1 MKNIRIITILLVLAF
16 PLYSHAQL
24 TLNCGNDNSG
34 LIPLT
39 DLGTGFYEG
48 IQGGLYPGG
57 SNTRPAVH
65 QQKGIDISHT
75 IEPLNDAGTVSYD
88 NGQVLF
94 IGMGGSNAS
103 NAYNMFIDTMKH
115 YDWKGTSQCMNVKG
129 LFYGGKDLHDM
140 IDTTSTFYWDELQGR
155 LFNRND
161 TWEQVQIVWILEQ
174 SELDTPDIAYYIDYV
189 ADQYTTLMHVMLDSM
204 PNLKMVYLSGF
215 HYTGYTHPEHELY
228 DFLVEPK
235 GYWGNLAIKELIE
248 RQINGDPLL
257 DFEGEGRVAPYVNW
271 GPYFWADG
279 INPRGGDFLTWPCED
294 YRDDDTGGGFHL
306 EEIGKYKEAKML
318 INFFETDTVA
328 SWWYKAGA
336 QWEAC
341 ENDTTGYFENNKLN
355 YRDPVEQA
363 IKFYPAKT
371 MDGITIEIPGIK
383 QNELSCVIYNLEG
396 EKILS
401 ENINTLQTNKFL
413 LNVENYPE
421 GMYVFVA
428 QTESGPVSG
437 NFYLK
442 DYDVELNP

>member
-1 MKNIRIITILLVLAF
+1 
-16 PLYSHAQL
+16 
-24 TLNCGNDNSG
+24 
-34 LIPLT
+34 
-39 DLGTGFYEG
+39 
-48 IQGGLYPGG
+48 
-57 SNTRPAVH
+57 
-65 QQKGIDISHT
+65 
-75 IEPLNDAGTVSYD
+75 
-88 NGQVLF
+88 
-94 IGMGGSNAS
+94 
-103 NAYNMFIDTMKH
+103 
-115 YDWKGTSQCMNVKG
+115 
-129 LFYGGKDLHDM
+129 
-140 IDTTSTFYWDELQGR
+140 
-155 LFNRND
+155 
-161 TWEQVQIVWILEQ
+161 
-174 SELDTPDIAYYIDYV
+174 
-189 ADQYTTLMHVMLDSM
+189 
-204 PNLKMVYLSGF
+204 
-215 HYTGYTHPEHELY
+215 
-228 DFLVEPK
+228 
-235 GYWGNLAIKELIE
+235 
-248 RQINGDPLL
+248 
-257 DFEGEGRVAPYVNW
+257 
-271 GPYFWADG
+271 
-279 INPRGGDFLTWPCED
+279 
-294 YRDDDTGGGFHL
+294 
-306 EEIGKYKEAKML
+306 ML

-428 QTESGPVSG
+428 QTERGPVSG

>member
-94 IGMGGSNAS
+94 IGMGGS

-279 INPRGGDFLTWPCED
+279 VNPRGGDFLTWPCED

>member
-1 MKNIRIITILLVLAF
+1 MKKIKIIAIFLSLGL
-16 PLYSHAQL
+16 PMYSYSQL
-24 TLNCGNDNSG
+24 TLNCDNDSSG

-57 SNTRPAVH
+57 SNERPSVH
-65 QQKGIDISHT
+65 LQKGIDISHT
-75 IEPLNDAGTVSYD
+75 IEPLNDGGGVDYD

-103 NAYNMFIDTMKH
+103 NAYNMFIDTMKN

-140 IDTTSTFYWDELQGR
+140 IDSTSTFYWDELQGR

-174 SELDTPDIAYYIDYV
+174 SELETTDLAYYIDYV
-189 ADQYTTLMHVMLDSM
+189 ADQYTTLMHIMLDSM

-215 HYTGYTHPEHELY
+215 HYTGYTHPEHELF

-235 GYWGNLAIKELIE
+235 GYWGNLAIKELIA
-248 RQINGDPLL
+248 RQINGDPAL
-257 DFEGEGRVAPYVNW
+257 DFEGEGRVAPYINW

-279 INPRGGDFLTWPCED
+279 VNPRGGDFLSWPCED

-318 INFFETDTVA
+318 INFFETDTVS
-328 SWWYKAGA
+328 SWWYKAGV
-336 QWEAC
+336 QWEDC
-341 ENDTTGYFENNKLN
+341 EQDTTGYINDLDSK

-363 IKFYPAKT
+363 IRFYPAHSINN
-371 MDGITIEIPGIK
+371 ITIEIPDVEA
-383 QNELSCVIYNLEG
+383 NDLTCSIYNLGG
-396 EKILS
+396 EKILT
-401 ENINTLQTNKFL
+401 ENVNTLATNKYL

-428 QTESGPVSG
+428 QTSEGAVSG
-437 NFYLK
+437 SFYIK
-442 DYDVELNP
+442 NYAVE

>member
-1 MKNIRIITILLVLAF
+1 MNS
-16 PLYSHAQL
+16 YSQL
-24 TLNCGNDNSG
+24 TLNCDNDSSG

-57 SNTRPAVH
+57 SNERPSVH
-65 QQKGIDISHT
+65 LQKGIDIAHT
-75 IEPLNDAGTVSYD
+75 IEPLNDGGGVDYD

-103 NAYNMFIDTMKH
+103 NAYNMFIDTMKS
-115 YDWKGTSQCMNVKG
+115 YNWKGTSQCMNVKG

-140 IDTTSTFYWDELQGR
+140 IDSTSTFYWDELQGR

-174 SELDTPDIAYYIDYV
+174 SELETTDLAYYIDYV
-189 ADQYTTLMHVMLDSM
+189 ADQYTTLMHIMLDSM

-215 HYTGYTHPEHELY
+215 HYTGYTHPEHELF

-235 GYWGNLAIKELIE
+235 GYWGNLAIKELIA
-248 RQINGDPLL
+248 RQINGDPAL
-257 DFEGEGRVAPYVNW
+257 DFEGEGRVAPYINW

-279 INPRGGDFLTWPCED
+279 VKPRGGDFLSWPCED

-318 INFFETDTVA
+318 INFFETDTVS
-328 SWWYKAGA
+328 SWWYKAGV
-336 QWEAC
+336 QWEDC
-341 ENDTTGYFENNKLN
+341 EQDTTGYIDDHNLKF
-355 YRDPVEQA
+355 RDPAEEA
-363 IKFYPAKT
+363 IKFYQAQT
-371 MDGITIEIPGIK
+371 TNNITIEISDVK
-383 QNELSCVIYNLEG
+383 ENDLTCSIYNLGG
-396 EKILS
+396 EKILT
-401 ENINTLQTNKFL
+401 ENVNTLATNKYM

-428 QTESGPVSG
+428 QTSDGPVSG
-437 NFYLK
+437 SFYIK
-442 DYDVELNP
+442 NYAVEINP

>member
-279 INPRGGDFLTWPCED
+279 VNPRGGDFLTWPCED

-428 QTESGPVSG
+428 QTERGPVSG

>member
-1 MKNIRIITILLVLAF
+1 
-16 PLYSHAQL
+16 
-24 TLNCGNDNSG
+24 
-34 LIPLT
+34 
-39 DLGTGFYEG
+39 
-48 IQGGLYPGG
+48 
-57 SNTRPAVH
+57 
-65 QQKGIDISHT
+65 
-75 IEPLNDAGTVSYD
+75 
-88 NGQVLF
+88 
-94 IGMGGSNAS
+94 MGGSNAS

-279 INPRGGDFLTWPCED
+279 VNPRGGDFLTWPCED

>member
-1 MKNIRIITILLVLAF
+1 MKKNQIISILLLIGL
-16 PLYSHAQL
+16 PMYTYSQL
-24 TLNCGNDNSG
+24 TLNCENDNSG

-57 SNTRPAVH
+57 SNERPAIH

-75 IEPLNDAGTVSYD
+75 IEPLNDSGVVNYD

-115 YDWKGTSQCMNVKG
+115 YDWKGTNPCMNVKG

-140 IDTTSTFYWDELQGR
+140 IDSTSTFYWDELQGR
-155 LFNRND
+155 LFNRDD
-161 TWEQVQIVWILEQ
+161 TWEQVQVVWILEQ
-174 SELDTPDIAYYIDYV
+174 SELESSDLPYYVDYV
-189 ADQYTTLMHVMLDSM
+189 ADQYTRLMQIMLDSM
-204 PNLKMVYLSGF
+204 PNLKMVFLSGF
-215 HYTGYTHPEHELY
+215 HYTGYTHPDHELF

-248 RQINGDPLL
+248 RQINGDPAL
-257 DFEGEGRVAPYVNW
+257 DFEGEGKVAPYVNW

-279 INPRGGDFLTWPCED
+279 VNPRGGDFLIWPCDD

-318 INFFETDTVA
+318 INFYETDTVS
-328 SWWYKAGA
+328 SWWYKDGA
-336 QWEAC
+336 QWDAC
-341 ENDTTGYFENNKLN
+341 DPEETGHTIDNNIP
-355 YRDPVEQA
+355 YSEPVKQA
-363 IKFYPAKT
+363 IKFYPAYST
-371 MDGITIEIPGIK
+371 NSITIEIPGVE
-383 QNELSCVIYNLEG
+383 QNDLNCAIYNLEG
-396 EKILS
+396 EKVLS
-401 ENINTLQTNKFL
+401 EKINTLTTNKFL
-413 LNVENYPE
+413 LNVSDYPE

-428 QTESGPVSG
+428 HTENGPVKG

-442 DYDVELNP
+442 EYTVEIIP

>member
-16 PLYSHAQL
+16 PPYSHAQL

-279 INPRGGDFLTWPCED
+279 VNPRGGDFLTWPCED

-428 QTESGPVSG
+428 QTERGPVSG

>member
-140 IDTTSTFYWDELQGR
+140 IDTTCTFYWDELQGR

-279 INPRGGDFLTWPCED
+279 VNPRGGDFLTWPCED

>member
-279 INPRGGDFLTWPCED
+279 VNPRGGDFLTWPCED

>member
-103 NAYNMFIDTMKH
+103 NAYNMFNDTMKH

-279 INPRGGDFLTWPCED
+279 VNPRGGDFLTWPCED

-442 DYDVELNP
+442 DYAV